1 MAAAY
6 KSSKVGAVLRT
17 LQKQGVLQPSE
28 ARKGEDVI
36 LAYDLDAL
44 EAGFRSL
51 TEAFPAHFLH
61 CYAMKAAPMG
71 FIVEKAIQAG
81 LGIEAA
87 SILEVE
93 NALLHGCQPANIVF
107 DSPAKTFR
115 ELDYALSLGIHIN
128 ANTFEEIDRIA
139 SILSEPT
146 PSHAPPRYP
155 PSVGLRIN
163 PLVGRGL

>member
-93 NALLHGCQPANIVF
+93 NALLH
-107 DSPAKTFR
+107 
-115 ELDYALSLGIHIN
+115 
-128 ANTFEEIDRIA
+128 
-139 SILSEPT
+139 
-146 PSHAPPRYP
+146 
-155 PSVGLRIN
+155 
-163 PLVGRGL
+163 